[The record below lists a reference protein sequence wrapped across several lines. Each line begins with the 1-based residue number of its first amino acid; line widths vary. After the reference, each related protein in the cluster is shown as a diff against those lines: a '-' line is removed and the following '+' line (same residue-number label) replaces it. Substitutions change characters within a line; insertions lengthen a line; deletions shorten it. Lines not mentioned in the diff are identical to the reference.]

1 MAYLHENREA
11 FEDAV
16 NHTRDVTGF
25 TSVIIEKDYYVTMIL
40 KSLSEK
46 LPFIVFKGGTS
57 LSKCH
62 GVIKRFSEDIDVT
75 IDVQK
80 LTQGMRKK
88 IKMAI
93 EEVVAE
99 LKLTIPNIED
109 TRSRR
114 DLNRY
119 IIEYDSVIESLDQSV
134 APNVLLETSY
144 AEYSFP
150 NVMLQVHSY
159 IGDMLAKEAPEML
172 MEFGLAPYEMKV
184 QAIERTMI
192 DKVFAICDYYL
203 KGTVRRHSRHIYD
216 IYKLLQLVPQNEEFR
231 ELVKEVRKVRAE
243 NASICLSAQS
253 GVDVIEILKNIV
265 DNDIYKADYNE
276 LTKDILQED
285 VAYETAIQA
294 IKEVARLGMF

>member
-40 KSLSEK
+40 KALSEK
-46 LPFIVFKGGTS
+46 IPFIVFKGGTS

-80 LTQGMRKK
+80 LTPGMKKK
-88 IKMAI
+88 IKTAI
-93 EEVVAE
+93 EEVAAE
-99 LKLTIPNIED
+99 LKLSIPNIED
-109 TRSRR
+109 TRSGRN
-114 DLNRY
+114 LNRY
-119 IIEYDSVIESLDQSV
+119 VIEYDSVVEGEDQGV

-150 NVMLQVHSY
+150 NVKLPVHSY
-159 IGDMLAKEAPEML
+159 VGDMLAKEAPEML
-172 MEFGLAPYEMKV
+172 TEFSLAPYEMKV

-192 DKVFAICDYYL
+192 DKVFAICDYYM
-203 KGTVRRHSRHIYD
+203 KGIVRRHSRHIYD
-216 IYKLLQLVPQNEEFR
+216 IYKLLLIVPQNEEFR

-243 NASICLSAQS
+243 NPSICLSAQP
-253 GVDVIEILKNIV
+253 GVDVTELLKSIV
-265 DNDIYKADYNE
+265 DKDIYKADYEE
-276 LTKDILQED
+276 LTRNILQED

-294 IKEVARLGMF
+294 VKEVAKSGMF

>member
-1 MAYLHENREA
+1 MAFLHENREA

-40 KSLSEK
+40 KGLSER

-80 LTQGMRKK
+80 LTQGMKKK
-88 IKMAI
+88 IKMSI
-93 EEVVAE
+93 EEVAAE
-99 LKLTIPNIED
+99 LKLTIPNVED

-114 DLNRY
+114 NLNRY
-119 IIEYDSVIESLDQSV
+119 VIEYASVLEDMDQGV

-150 NVMLQVHSY
+150 TVKLPVHSY

-172 MEFGLAPYEMKV
+172 MELGLNPYEMKV

-192 DKVFAICDYYL
+192 DKVFAICDYYM
-203 KGTVRRHSRHIYD
+203 KGDIKRNSRHIYD
-216 IYKLLQLVPQNEEFR
+216 IYKLLQIVPQNEEFS
-231 ELVKEVRKVRAE
+231 ELVKEVRRVRAE
-243 NASICLSAQS
+243 NKTICLSAQL
-253 GVDVIEILKNIV
+253 GVNVAEILKSIV
-265 DNDIYKADYNE
+265 DNDIYKADYE
-276 LTKDILQED
+276 DLTSNILQED
-285 VAYETAIQA
+285 VTYETAIRA
-294 IKEVARLGMF
+294 VEEVARSGIF